1 MALMNWLPRFMSV
14 TSSAATPA
22 SATDRAAPTAASRLT
37 SLDVFRGVTM
47 VFMASEILHIPSVA
61 RRLPESGL
69 ARFLADM
76 LDHRAWVGCVPWDL
90 IQPAF
95 MFMVGVSLPYSIASR
110 RAKGQSFPRMLGHS
124 AFRALVLI
132 ALGIFLRSQS
142 RAQTYFTFEDVLT
155 QIGLGY
161 IFLFLLAWTRAR
173 TQLIAAALILVG
185 YWAAFALY
193 PLPPPG
199 FDTTTVGVR
208 ADWPHHVTGFA
219 AHWDKNT
226 NVAARFDQWF
236 LNLFPRE
243 RPFVYN
249 GGGYLTL
256 NFVPSLAT
264 MIFGLLAGGVL
275 RSVRAGPEKLK
286 VLVIWG
292 AGGIALGAL
301 VHALGLCP
309 IVKRIWTPSWTVFSA
324 GWVTL
329 FLAGYYYVID
339 LRGYR
344 KWSYPFVVVG
354 ANSIAMYVLV
364 HVATDYITR
373 SLVIHFGAGPFNIVG
388 EVFAPVLLGAVTLV
402 VFWLILFW
410 MYRNRVF
417 VRI

>member
-1 MALMNWLPRFMSV
+1 
-14 TSSAATPA
+14 
-22 SATDRAAPTAASRLT
+22 LT

-47 VFMASEILHIPSVA
+47 LFMASEILHIPSVA
-61 RRLPESGL
+61 RQFPDSGF

-110 RAKGQSFPRMLGHS
+110 RAKGQSFGRMLAHS
-124 AFRALVLI
+124 VLRALILI

-161 IFLFLLAWTRAR
+161 VFLFLLGWTRAR
-173 TQLIAAALILVG
+173 TQLAVAALILVG

-226 NVAARFDQWF
+226 SLAARADQWF

-249 GGGYLTL
+249 GGGYVTL

-275 RSVRAGPEKLK
+275 RSDRAASEKLR
-286 VLVIWG
+286 VLVIW
-292 AGGIALGAL
+292 AIGGIVLGL
-301 VHALGLCP
+301 VVHLLGLCP

-339 LRGYR
+339 VRRASRGDASR
-344 KWSYPFVVVG
+344 GGGWTYPFIVVG
-354 ANSIAMYVLV
+354 ANSIAMYALV
-364 HVATDYITR
+364 HIATDYVTR
-373 SLVIHFGAGPFNIVG
+373 SLKIHFGMAPFTVFG
-388 EVFAPVLLGAVTLV
+388 TLFAPVLLGACTLAL
-402 VFWLILFW
+402 FWLILHW
-410 MYRNRVF
+410 MYKNRVL